1 MNFTH
6 PFHPRSTQLFK
17 GGGSSAAPTV
27 IAPPPA
33 VTPPPAVVSPPTVAA
48 PQLAAPAAP
57 VASLASPSVTAV
69 QTDARRA
76 AAKKRGLNSTILSGV
91 GGANADKSNS
101 LSVGGGGNTLLG
113 GG

>member
-17 GGGSSAAPTV
+17 GGGSTAAPTV
-27 IAPPPA
+27 LAPPPA
-33 VTPPPAVVSPPTVAA
+33 VTPPPAIVNPPVTPA
-48 PQLAAPAAP
+48 PQLVAPAAP
-57 VASLASPSVTAV
+57 AASLASPSVTQV

-76 AAKKRGLNSTILSGV
+76 AAKKRGLNSTILTGAGAQQDNSSL
-91 GGANADKSNS
+91 GGA
-101 LSVGGGGNTLLG
+101 GGRGTLLG